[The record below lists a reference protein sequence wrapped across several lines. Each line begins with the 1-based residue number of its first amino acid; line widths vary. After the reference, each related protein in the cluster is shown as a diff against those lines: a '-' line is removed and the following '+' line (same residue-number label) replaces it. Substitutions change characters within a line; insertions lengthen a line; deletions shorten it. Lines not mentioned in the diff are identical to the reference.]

1 MPLILKIGAGF
12 GLMGVS
18 VLIADCVMLHCTKD
32 RKMFQ
37 KMKELDM
44 KENIPL
50 TEPNTT
56 NNNNNAEAHLL
67 SNSVDI
73 VRL

>member
-1 MPLILKIGAGF
+1 MVKIGAGF

-37 KMKELDM
+37 KMKELDIN
-44 KENIPL
+44 ENVSL
-50 TEPNTT
+50 VD
-56 NNNNNAEAHLL
+56 H
-67 SNSVDI
+67 SNDV

>member
-1 MPLILKIGAGF
+1 
-12 GLMGVS
+12 MGVS

-37 KMKELDM
+37 KMKELDI
-44 KENIPL
+44 KESVSLIDS
-50 TEPNTT
+50 T
-56 NNNNNAEAHLL
+56 ND
-67 SNSVDI
+67 V

>member
-1 MPLILKIGAGF
+1 MPLMVKIGAGF

-37 KMKELDM
+37 KMKELDIN
-44 KENIPL
+44 ENVSL
-50 TEPNTT
+50 VD
-56 NNNNNAEAHLL
+56 H
-67 SNSVDI
+67 SNDV

>member
-37 KMKELDM
+37 KMKELDI
-44 KENIPL
+44 KETVSIL
-50 TEPNTT
+50 EP
-56 NNNNNAEAHLL
+56 NNNNNNNVDLNLL
-67 SNSVDI
+67 SNSIDI